1 MAVDNL
7 DVEGVLDHE
16 QISEQDLRAGLF
28 DHAEVHV
35 FLVNWADLSQGKL
48 RLRRGWFGEV
58 HLTDQGLFRTEL
70 RGLTQALSVRI
81 GELYSPECR
90 ADLGDHRCRVPI
102 EAPVI
107 VRGTPYAVGDR
118 VRVATATTGLATI
131 AVPFVNAGFDAGS
144 LSGWTV
150 VSGSASAKTANSP
163 LVPHAGSHFLEGN
176 SVAAFEVMQSV
187 DMTGVIDEA
196 GVDGGHYLVSF
207 ACQRANSDSVA
218 LDQGRVI
225 VDLLDA
231 AGAVLATI
239 LDTGPESFDP
249 SGLWHLRAVASAAVP
264 AGTRKIRVRFLG
276 QRVNGSVC
284 NAALDSVSASFTNP
298 AAPLKGSAVYE
309 NRLYRCSTAG
319 TTAAEQPA
327 YDTTIGAATTDGTA
341 VFVAENAWSRA
352 GTVTEVFERA
362 VFTAAIDEPR
372 AAPLESIGGWFD
384 GGVLTWETGDNAGR
398 AIEVKSWL
406 QAPAEITLFL
416 PPGYLVQPGDAFRVH
431 PGCDKRLDTCVT
443 RFANVLNFRGEP
455 YVPGQD
461 ELLKYPDAR

>member
-1 MAVDNL
+1 
-7 DVEGVLDHE
+7 
-16 QISEQDLRAGLF
+16 
-28 DHAEVHV
+28 
-35 FLVNWADLSQGKL
+35 
-48 RLRRGWFGEV
+48 
-58 HLTDQGLFRTEL
+58 
-70 RGLTQALSVRI
+70 
-81 GELYSPECR
+81 
-90 ADLGDHRCRVPI
+90 
-102 EAPVI
+102 
-107 VRGTPYAVGDR
+107 
-118 VRVATATTGLATI
+118 
-131 AVPFVNAGFDAGS
+131 
-144 LSGWTV
+144 
-150 VSGSASAKTANSP
+150 
-163 LVPHAGSHFLEGN
+163 
-176 SVAAFEVMQSV
+176 MQSV

-398 AIEVKSWL
+398 AIEVKSWA
-406 QAPAEITLFL
+406 QASGEITLFL
-416 PPGYLVQPGDAFRVH
+416 PPGYPVQPGDAFRVH
-431 PGCDKRLDTCVT
+431 PGCDKRLDNCAG

-461 ELLKYPDAR
+461 EMMKYPDAK